1 MTLVRAG
8 LVLGLVIWAAATAL
22 FVPLGHLVFGPDN
35 RLPVPISA
43 GLIVVATFFGISWF
57 AIAILRREHAP
68 GLERG
73 ALLGVFTCLPGLIL
87 DGALYAFNSD
97 RYPGLD
103 GLASGAMSAGLLFA
117 YAAALLGTLNAAR
130 AVSRSA

>member
-43 GLIVVATFFGISWF
+43 GLIVVATFFGS
-57 AIAILRREHAP
+57 
-68 GLERG
+68 
-73 ALLGVFTCLPGLIL
+73 LG
-87 DGALYAFNSD
+87 
-97 RYPGLD
+97 
-103 GLASGAMSAGLLFA
+103 
-117 YAAALLGTLNAAR
+117 
-130 AVSRSA
+130 SRSPSYVASMRPVSSEVRCSASSHAYPA